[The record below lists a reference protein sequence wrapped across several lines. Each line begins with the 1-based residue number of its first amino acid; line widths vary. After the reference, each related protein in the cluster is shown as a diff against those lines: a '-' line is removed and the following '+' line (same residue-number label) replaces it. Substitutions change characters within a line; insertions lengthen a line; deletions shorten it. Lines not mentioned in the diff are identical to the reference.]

1 MFNGARFAPLFFS
14 RHACQ
19 TSDMVDA
26 LSLEFTG
33 AQVLR
38 PDGLDGGYIAMA
50 DGHIA
55 ESATRQ
61 IDASDY
67 MILPGIIDLHGDG
80 FEHHMAPRRG
90 AQTDPA
96 LGLRA
101 VEAELAA
108 NGITTAVLAQ
118 FFSWEGGMR
127 GPDFAEA
134 LIGAVGA
141 YDGLVDMQLQLR
153 FELSLLEEFDR
164 VKALIERENIGY
176 VVLNDHLNHAAL
188 AAGKR
193 PPRFVGQALK
203 SGRSPEDH
211 MALLTRLH
219 AQTPAALEALPALT
233 EWMAA
238 RGVKIGSH
246 DDATPEDRAHF
257 RAIGAN
263 IAEFPET
270 LAAAEAAKAAG
281 DPVIMGA
288 PNVVR
293 GGSHDGKIA
302 ASELIADGLV
312 DALVSDYHYPAPHR
326 AALALWDSGMALQDA
341 WALISS
347 GPAQVM
353 GWADRGTLAE
363 GKRADLIVMHRD
375 SRRIEGVF
383 CAGRVAHLSGAFAAR
398 MIGG

>member
-1 MFNGARFAPLFFS
+1 MAPLSF
-14 RHACQ
+14 CQ
-19 TSDMVDA
+19 TPCHANAMA
-26 LSLEFTG
+26 APPLSLRLTG
-33 AQVLR
+33 AQILL
-38 PDGLDGGYIAMA
+38 PDGLAQREITLRDGVIGDSVAH
-50 DGHIA
+50 D
-55 ESATRQ
+55 
-61 IDASDY
+61 IDATGY
-67 MILPGIIDLHGDG
+67 LILPGIVDLHGDG

-90 AQTDPA
+90 AQTDPQ

-141 YDGLVDMQLQLR
+141 YGATLDLRIQLR
-153 FELSLLEEFDR
+153 LELSLLEEFER

-176 VVLNDHLNHAAL
+176 VVLNDHLNHTAL

-193 PPRFVGQALK
+193 PPRLVGQALK

-219 AQTPAALEALPALT
+219 TQTPAAFDALPELT
-233 EWMAA
+233 AWMST
-238 RGVKIGSH
+238 RGIKIGSH
-246 DDATPEDRAHF
+246 DDASPAARARF
-257 RAIGAN
+257 RAMGAA

-270 LAAAEAAKAAG
+270 RAAAEAAKAAG

-293 GGSHDGKIA
+293 GGSHDGKVA
-302 ASELIADGLV
+302 AQDLIADGFV

-326 AALALWDSGMALQDA
+326 AALALWDNGMALQDA
-341 WALISS
+341 WALISG
-347 GPAQVM
+347 GPAAVM
-353 GWADRGTLAE
+353 GWTDRGHLTDNA
-363 GKRADLIVMHRD
+363 RADLIVMSEA

-383 CAGRVAHLSGAFAAR
+383 SAGRIAYLSGDFAAR
-398 MIGG
+398 MVGG

>member
-1 MFNGARFAPLFFS
+1 MMAPL
-14 RHACQ
+14 
-19 TSDMVDA
+19 
-26 LSLEFTG
+26 SLRLTG

-38 PDGLDGGYIAMA
+38 ASGLENGAIAMA
-50 DGHIA
+50 DGVLTD
-55 ESATRQ
+55 SASRDV
-61 IDASDY
+61 DASGY

-90 AQTDPA
+90 AQTNPA
-96 LGLRA
+96 FGLRA

-108 NGITTAVLAQ
+108 NGITTAMLAQ

-127 GPDFAEA
+127 GPDFAEM
-134 LIGAVGA
+134 LIAAVTA
-141 YDGLVDMQLQLR
+141 YDAVLDLRIQLR
-153 FELSLLEEFDR
+153 LELSLLEEFER
-164 VKALIERENIGY
+164 VKALIEREEIGY
-176 VVLNDHLNHAAL
+176 VVLNDHLNHTAL

-193 PPRFVGQALK
+193 PPRLVGQALK

-219 AQTPAALEALPALT
+219 EQTPAAMNALPNLT
-233 EWMAA
+233 GWMTT
-238 RGVKIGSH
+238 RGIKIGSH
-246 DDATPEDRAHF
+246 DDATSERRAHF
-257 RAIGAN
+257 RAMGAT

-302 ASELIADGLV
+302 ARDLIDDGLV

-326 AALALWDSGMALQDA
+326 AALALWDDGLALNDA
-341 WALISS
+341 WALIST
-347 GPAQVM
+347 GPAHVM
-353 GWADRGTLAE
+353 GWMDRGTLEA
-363 GKRADLIVMHRD
+363 GKRADLVIMERD
-375 SRRIEGVF
+375 TRRIEGVF
-383 CAGRVAHLSGAFAAR
+383 CAGRVAHLSGGLAAR
-398 MIGG
+398 MIGA

>member
-1 MFNGARFAPLFFS
+1 MTR
-14 RHACQ
+14 
-19 TSDMVDA
+19 A
-26 LSLEFTG
+26 LSLRLTG

-38 PDGLDGGYIAMA
+38 PDGLGEGPVAIA
-50 DGHIA
+50 DGVIVDA
-55 ESATRQ
+55 GSREV
-61 IDASDY
+61 DASGY

-90 AQTDPA
+90 AQTNPQ

-134 LIGAVGA
+134 LIAAVGA
-141 YDGLVDMQLQLR
+141 YSAALDLRIQLR

-164 VKALIERENIGY
+164 VKALIEREKIGY
-176 VVLNDHLNHAAL
+176 VVLNDHLNHTAL

-193 PPRFVGQALK
+193 PPRLVGQALK

-219 AQTPAALEALPALT
+219 EQTPAALQALPDLT
-233 EWMAA
+233 AWMAE
-238 RGVKIGSH
+238 RGIKIGSH
-246 DDATPEDRAHF
+246 DDATPEGRAEF
-257 RAIGAN
+257 RAMGAT

-270 LAAAEAAKAAG
+270 RAAAVAAKAAG
-281 DPVIMGA
+281 DAVIMGA

-302 ASELIADGLV
+302 ATELIADGLV

-326 AALALWDSGMALQDA
+326 AALALWGKGMALHDA
-341 WALISS
+341 WALISG

-353 GWADRGTLAE
+353 GWTDRGTIEA
-363 GKRADLIVMHRD
+363 GKRADLIVMEAKTH
-375 SRRIEGVF
+375 RIEGVF
-383 CAGRVAHLSGAFAAR
+383 CAGRAAHLSGAFAAR
-398 MIGG
+398 LIGG

>member
-1 MFNGARFAPLFFS
+1 MTQP
-14 RHACQ
+14 
-19 TSDMVDA
+19 
-26 LSLEFTG
+26 LSLRLTG
-33 AQVLR
+33 AQVLH
-38 PDGLDGGYIAMA
+38 PDGLCEGALAMTDGALTDTA
-50 DGHIA
+50 ARDV
-55 ESATRQ
+55 
-61 IDASDY
+61 DASGY

-90 AQTDPA
+90 AQTDPM

-134 LIGAVGA
+134 LIAATGQYASA
-141 YDGLVDMQLQLR
+141 LDLRIQLR
-153 FELSLLEEFDR
+153 FELSLLEDFDR
-164 VKALIERENIGY
+164 VKALIARENIGY
-176 VVLNDHLNHAAL
+176 VVLNDHLNHEAL

-193 PPRFVGQALK
+193 PPRLVGQALK

-219 AQTPAALEALPALT
+219 QQTPAALAALPDLT
-233 EWMAA
+233 AWMTG

-246 DDATPEDRAHF
+246 DDATAERRAQF
-257 RAIGAN
+257 RAMGAA

-270 LAAAEAAKAAG
+270 RTAAEAAKTAG

-302 ASELIADGLV
+302 AADLIADGLV

-326 AALALWDSGMALQDA
+326 AALALWGGGMALQDA

-347 GPAQVM
+347 GPAKVM
-353 GWADRGTLAE
+353 GWSDRGTLAV
-363 GKRADLIVMHRD
+363 GKRADLVVMHART
-375 SRRIEGVF
+375 RRIEGVF
-383 CAGRVAHLSGAFAAR
+383 AAGRPAYLSGAFATR
-398 MIGG
+398 LIGG